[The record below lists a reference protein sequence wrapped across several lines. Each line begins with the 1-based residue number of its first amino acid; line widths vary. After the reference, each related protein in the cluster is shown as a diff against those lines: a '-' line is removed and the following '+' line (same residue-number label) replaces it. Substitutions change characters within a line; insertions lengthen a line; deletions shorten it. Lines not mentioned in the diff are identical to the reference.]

1 MSETLKQLSE
11 GLADTVAAAAQGI
24 VRVEGRRRLP
34 ATGIVWTENVIVTAH
49 HVIERGENIKI
60 GLQGGG
66 TIEASL
72 IGRDPNTDIAV
83 LKANTGSIALNYS
96 AEGLRVGHLVLALGR
111 PGADV
116 QATLGVVSAIGANE
130 PEDEASDW
138 GKRMNERMQRRA
150 EKMAE
155 RAARRW
161 GAEAPSF
168 SFSVGASGVR
178 TEGAIQTDVVMYPGF
193 SGGPL
198 VDAAGIVRGMNT
210 SAISRGASLTVP
222 VATIERVVNTLV
234 QHGRMRRGFLGIG
247 AQPVRLQEAIAAEVG
262 QETGLLLSAVEAG
275 SPAEASGLYVG
286 DIVVALDG
294 QATRQL
300 DELLALLNGDR
311 VGTSVPMHI
320 VRAGKLQQIEVTIG
334 EKM

>member
-11 GLADTVAAAAQGI
+11 ALANIVEAAAQGI

-34 ATGIVWTENVIVTAH
+34 ATGFVWSENIIVTAH
-49 HVIERGENIKI
+49 HVVERNEGIKI
-60 GLQGGG
+60 GLPAGE
-66 TIEASL
+66 TVDAAL
-72 IGRDPNTDIAV
+72 VGRDPNTDIAILRV
-83 LKANTGSIALNYS
+83 NATLTPLPRS
-96 AEGLRVGHLVLALGR
+96 AEGLRVGNLVLAVGR
-111 PGADV
+111 PGRDV

-130 PEDEASDW
+130 PEGSENDW
-138 GKRMNERMQRRA
+138 NARAQRRA

-161 GAEAPSF
+161 GAEAYSF
-168 SFSVGASGVR
+168 SFSTGSSGIR

-198 VDAAGIVRGMNT
+198 VDASGIVRGMNT

-222 VATIERVVNTLV
+222 LATIERVAGTLV

-247 AQPVRLQEAIAAEVG
+247 AQPVRLQEAIASEVG
-262 QETGLLLSAVEAG
+262 QETGLLLVSVESG
-275 SPAEASGLYVG
+275 SPAERGGLFVG
-286 DIVVALDG
+286 DIIVALDG
-294 QATRQL
+294 QSVRQL

-311 VGTSVPMHI
+311 
-320 VRAGKLQQIEVTIG
+320 AGKAVAVHLVRGGNVHQVEVTVG
-334 EKM
+334 EKL

>member
-1 MSETLKQLSE
+1 MSDALKQLSE
-11 GLADTVAAAAQGI
+11 GLADTVAAAAPGI

-34 ATGIVWTENVIVTAH
+34 ATGFVWSEGIIVTAH
-49 HVIERGENIKI
+49 HVIERNENIKI
-60 GLQGGG
+60 GFQDGD
-66 TIEASL
+66 TVEATL

-83 LKANTGSIALNYS
+83 LKANTGGIALPHS
-96 AEGLRVGHLVLALGR
+96 DEGLRVGHLVLALGR
-111 PGADV
+111 PGGNV
-116 QATLGVVSAIGANE
+116 QATLGVVSAIGSNE
-130 PEDEASDW
+130 PDSDAGEW
-138 GKRMNERMQRRA
+138 GRRMNERMQRRA
-150 EKMAE
+150 EKMAG

-161 GAEAPSF
+161 GGEAHSF
-168 SFSVGASGVR
+168 SFSVGSFGVR

-210 SAISRGASLTVP
+210 SAISRGSSLTVP
-222 VATIERVVNTLV
+222 VATIERVVNTLI

-262 QETGLLLSAVEAG
+262 QETGLLLSAIEAG

-286 DIVVALDG
+286 DIIVALDG

-311 VGTSVPMHI
+311 VGTTVTVHL
-320 VRAGKLQQIEVTIG
+320 VRGGKVQQLDVTIG
-334 EKM
+334 EKL